1 MEFLLVIQ
9 SALLWLAVVLF
20 YKCCLPLILALYYGH
35 SLFPNI
41 ILFHELFLLHQAAAC
56 CFIMDWRC
64 KHFISQNVKVLN
76 IIIKRKSWH
85 WWYEYSVVYQ
95 FPPKPCLIL
104 NQKSFSHNIFQS
116 NGFDMKYFHPQIF
129 SLFNNHL
136 QPHSSL
142 LYKYVLSIH
151 QWEVDLK
158 GKSTLRVGKL
168 GRCSMRQYKLC
179 ELRDNWQ
186 LTLNTGTKRICI

>member
-1 MEFLLVIQ
+1 MKDLCLKTCRAPADLSRRYWSWLTMAWIQYKTASCVHVCRQVLLWIHWLGVQFRPRLACLSITVIIERVTHELKLFYFKSMEFLLVIQ

-85 WWYEYSVVYQ
+85 WWYEYSVVYH
-95 FPPKPCLIL
+95 FPPKPCLLDIESE
-104 NQKSFSHNIFQS
+104 KFFS
-116 NGFDMKYFHPQIF
+116 
-129 SLFNNHL
+129 
-136 QPHSSL
+136 
-142 LYKYVLSIH
+142 
-151 QWEVDLK
+151 
-158 GKSTLRVGKL
+158 
-168 GRCSMRQYKLC
+168 
-179 ELRDNWQ
+179 
-186 LTLNTGTKRICI
+186 